1 MNHTPSPPNYTI
13 LCTCCCF
20 LFFLSYNN
28 FNRLVKINLPICII
42 LRDYYLLIQ
51 FSNFNPPY
59 IMYNKIGRMIHF
71 VISIIFYFFFLPFI
85 LSFLSFFSFFSFF
98 LSFFLLFLL
107 FVSFFLSFTFQCLF
121 DDDVP
126 YNPFWFLMTYKK
138 KIKKISE
145 LSIFILYTSSSFFL
159 SFFLLP
165 SSHHSTHHH
174 IS

>member
-1 MNHTPSPPNYTI
+1 
-13 LCTCCCF
+13 
-20 LFFLSYNN
+20 
-28 FNRLVKINLPICII
+28 
-42 LRDYYLLIQ
+42 
-51 FSNFNPPY
+51 
-59 IMYNKIGRMIHF
+59 MYNKIGRMIHF
-71 VISIIFYFFFLPFI
+71 VIPIIFYFFFLPFL
-85 LSFLSFFSFFSFF
+85 LSFLSFFHSFLSFLLFLLFLLFLSLFLSFFSFFS
-98 LSFFLLFLL
+98 L

-145 LSIFILYTSSSFFL
+145 LSVFILYTSSSFFL

-174 IS
+174 ISWAHPHSLQALQISSDLFRLIIDIRYNRHSLVI